1 MARYSR
7 HLALREIGVAGQARL
22 KAAKVLVIGAG
33 GLGSPSLLYLAA
45 AGAGTIGIVDFDVVD
60 ISNLQ
65 RQLLFD
71 TASVGEPKA
80 DAAARR
86 LRALNPGIDVI
97 AHRTERRASNVIGIF
112 ADYDVVLDGTDRF
125 GTRYLVNDACVILG
139 LPLVSAAIH
148 HFEGQALTCIPGRG
162 PCYRCLFPEP
172 PADAPVPN
180 CAQAGVLGVLP
191 GVLGTIQA
199 TEAIK
204 IITGIGEPLI
214 GRLLTYDA
222 LEMRFDEFR
231 FARRSL
237 SAAVAAAASLHA
249 LSHRAQASSP
259 RRTSKVACWRGRRR
273 WMPPCSSSECGNGAL
288 RCCLF
293 SSPDTCRIRRLDAI
307 SSSGQREHAMAIR
320 IFKRFFDTTA
330 QVLDD
335 IKTTGF
341 WPTTLIAP
349 ASPEL
354 PLHWHDCEVHTYVI
368 AGSTWTLDGVTGER
382 VAMEPG
388 DKLVIPAGV
397 LHAEGDTPAPV
408 TYIVALPEPRPFGEF
423 LTLLPPETA
432 PTLTG

>member
-1 MARYSR
+1 MSLSPAEVARYSR
-7 HLALREIGVAGQARL
+7 HVALHEIGVAGQAKL

-45 AGAGTIGIVDFDVVD
+45 AGVGTIGIVDFDVVD

-97 AHRTERRASNVIGIF
+97 AHRLELRASNVMGIF
-112 ADYDVVLDGTDRF
+112 SNYDVVLDGTDRF

-148 HFEGQALTCIPGRG
+148 RFEGQALSCIPGHG

-172 PADAPVPN
+172 PADALVPN

-231 FARRSL
+231 FARRDDCAVCGPDPAISAPQDAPEPCSVGIPETVRRL
-237 SAAVAAAASLHA
+237 SARQLQALRDDASLVLVDVREPHEFAAGFLPGALNIPLAQLADRLLELPPLRTPVFVCRSGNRSLAACAVASRAGIQSPAHLEGGLMAWAREVDASLF
-249 LSHRAQASSP
+249 
-259 RRTSKVACWRGRRR
+259 V
-273 WMPPCSSSECGNGAL
+273 
-288 RCCLF
+288 
-293 SSPDTCRIRRLDAI
+293 
-307 SSSGQREHAMAIR
+307 
-320 IFKRFFDTTA
+320 
-330 QVLDD
+330 V
-335 IKTTGF
+335 
-341 WPTTLIAP
+341 
-349 ASPEL
+349 
-354 PLHWHDCEVHTYVI
+354 
-368 AGSTWTLDGVTGER
+368 
-382 VAMEPG
+382 
-388 DKLVIPAGV
+388 
-397 LHAEGDTPAPV
+397 
-408 TYIVALPEPRPFGEF
+408 
-423 LTLLPPETA
+423 
-432 PTLTG
+432 